1 MRWCWAGVRRLLA
14 AGVVGLVAAVAAGAG
29 SSGVATAAMVTPT
42 RPADGA
48 VMIGWHEQGD
58 DVDAL
63 RASEAQ
69 LGTRFA
75 LVRMYQQW
83 RLPSARVTTMIAE
96 GRLVLV
102 SHKPPAGG
110 WAAVASGVED
120 PTIRALAAAYR
131 SFGRE
136 VLFSFHHEPHDDAS
150 DVKGG
155 SAGTAADYLA
165 AWRRIRT
172 IFDAEGA
179 GHAAGGKVFFAYSAT
194 GSWALKAAAGGPPGS
209 GDPLYPGD
217 GVVDVFA
224 HDRYNWASCRDDGW
238 EEFAAEWAPLVK
250 LAAAHGK
257 PLIAAEFGSPPADG
271 ARNDWFRHAGEWLR
285 TDPVARRWM
294 WGFAYYHSLHDTCPW
309 DFLNQGDDGRL
320 GWQDAFR
327 DPYFTGTP
335 FSLASLSPSPS
346 VGGAGASTPAKPPQR
361 VTPAPKPRP
370 TTTTT
375 TFSTSTSAPATTTAP
390 RNGGRSGGDGPGPPA
405 ASLPTAEPPA
415 PAAFEAAAPFRST
428 PAGNEP
434 PAPATESQDRP
445 ARPAVPVAVGLA
457 AMLAAAIVR
466 RAVNTLA

>member
-1 MRWCWAGVRRLLA
+1 VSWCWAGARRLVA
-14 AGVVGLVAAVAAGAG
+14 AGLVGLVATIAAGTG
-29 SSGVATAAMVTPT
+29 SSRAASAAGLAPA

-48 VMIGWHEQGD
+48 VMIGWHEHGD
-58 DVDAL
+58 DVDGL
-63 RASEAQ
+63 HASEAQ

-83 RLPSARVTTMIAE
+83 QLPSRRIATMIGE

-102 SHKPPAGG
+102 SHKPPTGG
-110 WAAVASGVED
+110 WAAVASGTED
-120 PTIRALAAAYR
+120 PMIRALAAAYR
-131 SFGRE
+131 NFGRE

-155 SAGTAADYLA
+155 SSGTGADYLA

-179 GHAAGGKVFFAYSAT
+179 SRSAGGNVFFAYSAT

-217 GVVDVFA
+217 DVIDVFA

-238 EEFAAEWAPLVK
+238 EEFAAEWAPLVR

-271 ARNDWFRHAGEWLR
+271 ARNDWFRHAADWLR
-285 TDPVARRWM
+285 TDTLARRWM

-309 DFLNQGDDGRL
+309 DFLNQGDDGRP
-320 GWQDAFR
+320 GWQEAFR
-327 DPYFTGTP
+327 DPYFTGMP
-335 FSLASLSPSPS
+335 FSLASLSSGPTS
-346 VGGAGASTPAKPPQR
+346 GGAGGSAPAKPLQP
-361 VTPAPKPRP
+361 VTPAP

-375 TFSTSTSAPATTTAP
+375 ISTTTTAP
-390 RNGGRSGGDGPGPPA
+390 TTATAPSTGQPPGADVPGGPAESPPA
-405 ASLPTAEPPA
+405 ADASGSSPLETATPFASNPTDTEPP
-415 PAAFEAAAPFRST
+415 
-428 PAGNEP
+428 G
-434 PAPATESQDRP
+434 PATDSPGRP
-445 ARPAVPVAVGLA
+445 ARPAAPFAIGLA
-457 AMLAAAIVR
+457 ALLATAAIVR
-466 RAVNTLA
+466 RAITA